1 LRANLTF
8 HFTKPAS
15 WKYYWQSRHYI
26 RRWW

>member
-15 WKYYWQSRHYI
+15 WKYYWRGRH
-26 RRWW
+26 